1 MKFTV
6 YSKPGCVQCN
16 GTYRAMD
23 KKGLD
28 YNKIDVSQDEAA
40 LELTKSLG
48 HMQAPVVVKW
58 SENGDIEDHWSGF
71 NPEKIA
77 EYALAVQAA

>member
-23 KKGLD
+23 KKGLE
-28 YNKIDVSQDEAA
+28 YNKIDVSQNEEA

-58 SENGDIEDHWSGF
+58 DNDGGVEDHWSGF
-71 NPEKIA
+71 NPEKIE
-77 EYALAVQAA
+77 EYAQAVKAA

>member
-28 YNKIDVSQDEAA
+28 YNKIDVSQNEEA

-48 HMQAPVVVKW
+48 YMQAPVVVKW
-58 SENGDIEDHWSGF
+58 ADNGDIEDHWSGF
-71 NPEKIA
+71 NPEKIE
-77 EYALAVQAA
+77 EYGLAVKAA

>member
-1 MKFTV
+1 M
-6 YSKPGCVQCN
+6 QCN

-28 YNKIDVSQDEAA
+28 YNKIDVSQDAEA

-58 SENGDIEDHWSGF
+58 AEDGGIEDHWSGF
-71 NPEKIA
+71 NPEKI
-77 EYALAVQAA
+77 ELYALAKATAA